1 MNQKNVQRGKKK
13 SMQQIKNMNEVNIYI
28 MFNI

>member
-1 MNQKNVQRGKKK
+1 MNQINVQRGKKK